1 MTEALRVRRL
11 GERGPVVALI
21 HGWGWDSRVLLPLAE
36 ALSAHAQV
44 VLPDLPGYGL
54 NRDRRCADFD
64 ACVDLLASTVP
75 DADSLVGWSLGGLL
89 AIAWAGRAPVRRLA
103 LVGASPRFMQ
113 AADWPLGMA
122 DERFHAFA
130 DGVREDARKTRTRF
144 AALAALG
151 DSDARGVRGT
161 LAAWVDDQPPT
172 DDALVASLDWLSQ
185 RDERAALN
193 QLECPVALLHGEQDQ
208 VIAAGAACAAAEQ
221 AGAAWMPV
229 PGAAHLPWRPEAAD
243 RLARWLVGGREESV
257 A

>member
-21 HGWGWDSRVLLPLAE
+21 HGWGWDSRVLAPLAE

-44 VLPDLPGYGL
+44 VSIDLPGYGL
-54 NRDRRCADFD
+54 NRDRHCADFD

-75 DADSLVGWSLGGLL
+75 DADRLVGWSLGGLL
-89 AIAWAGRAPVRRLA
+89 AIAWAARAPVRRLA

-122 DERFHAFA
+122 EERFHAFA
-130 DGVREDARKTRTRF
+130 DGVRDDARKTRTRF

-151 DSDARGVRGT
+151 DSEARHARAT
-161 LAAWVDDQPPT
+161 LAALVDEQPPT
-172 DDALVASLDWLSQ
+172 DEALVASLDWLCQ

-193 QLECPVALLHGEQDQ
+193 RLDCPVALLHGEQDQ
-208 VIAAGAACAAAEQ
+208 VIAADAARAAAEQ
-221 AGAAWMPV
+221 AGATWMPV
-229 PGAAHLPWRPEAAD
+229 PGAAHLPWRPEAAG
-243 RLARWLVGGREESV
+243 RLARWLVEARGKGV